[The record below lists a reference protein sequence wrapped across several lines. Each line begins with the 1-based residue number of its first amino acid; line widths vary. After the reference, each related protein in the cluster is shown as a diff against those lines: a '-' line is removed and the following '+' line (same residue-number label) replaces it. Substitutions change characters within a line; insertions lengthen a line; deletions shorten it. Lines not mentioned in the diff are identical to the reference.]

1 VSDLLTAAELRALDL
16 TTELTN
22 LLAGEIIGNGTTRAG
37 DVNEMCRRIHDVQHM
52 IMAQAAA
59 RAFPEKFRVL
69 GE

>member
-1 VSDLLTAAELRALDL
+1 MSDLLTPAELRALDL

-22 LLAGEIIGNGTTRAG
+22 LLAGEIIGDGATRSG
-37 DVNEMCRRIHDVQHM
+37 DINEMCKRIHDVQHM

-59 RAFPEKFRVL
+59 RAYPERFRLL